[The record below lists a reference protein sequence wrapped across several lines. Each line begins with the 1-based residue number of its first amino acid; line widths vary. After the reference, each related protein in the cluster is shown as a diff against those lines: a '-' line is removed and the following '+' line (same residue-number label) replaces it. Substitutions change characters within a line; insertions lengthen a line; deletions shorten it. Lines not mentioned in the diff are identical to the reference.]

1 MKELEDREREKESK
15 NIDSSKTRP
24 ALQLEG
30 KIQSSTQPALQP
42 ACRGQ
47 FSNQPAL
54 QPVGRVQSFDQL
66 AGSAENNDKIYGMVR
81 RARKTVGFSPIT
93 STNIK
98 EVMED
103 MSIKNMEAGKEEA
116 VKDFFR

>member
-1 MKELEDREREKESK
+1 
-15 NIDSSKTRP
+15 
-24 ALQLEG
+24 
-30 KIQSSTQPALQP
+30 
-42 ACRGQ
+42 
-47 FSNQPAL
+47 
-54 QPVGRVQSFDQL
+54 
-66 AGSAENNDKIYGMVR
+66 MVR